1 MDSTGRKRPSEPGR
15 ARSPKQSN
23 SGSVPSANSNPTAA
37 PECEKAKQRK
47 PATHMPAQAARRA
60 RTQTL
65 AEPAPPPRGSRAP
78 GGPSPGAPTTTRSDA
93 TAGASWC
100 TRAEPTHRGARARA
114 NPRRG
119 ARPSLPYNHLP
130 HLRRLAL
137 LVERVV
143 PPPRALRLR
152 PLYPATKNYQ
162 KNLEIPKSARSI
174 SIERLTNPIA
184 RV

>member
-143 PPPRALRLR
+143 PPACSPPAASVSRNQKLPKKFRNPQIREIYQYRA
-152 PLYPATKNYQ
+152 TYQ
-162 KNLEIPKSARSI
+162 SDC
-174 SIERLTNPIA
+174 
-184 RV
+184 